1 VPSVKS
7 FITSRPHLDLQ
18 AKFVNV
24 SRIDIVAS
32 VSDIENYL
40 DYEISKNN
48 RLSLFT
54 AKDMKLREDIV
65 KSVSKKATGM

>member
-54 AKDMKLREDIV
+54 AQDMKLREDIV